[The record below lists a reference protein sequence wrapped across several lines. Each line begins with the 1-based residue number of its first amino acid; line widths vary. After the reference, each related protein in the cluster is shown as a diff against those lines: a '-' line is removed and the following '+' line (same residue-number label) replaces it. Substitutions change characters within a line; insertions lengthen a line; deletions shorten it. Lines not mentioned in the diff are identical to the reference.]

1 MKLPFGSTLWK
12 WPDPPHPPA
21 TSMNL
26 RSLLTMSSLLYFIKT
41 FSVSRSLITMEPS
54 ETVTRKLFL
63 IALNSSYVVI
73 TSAWPWAGHWF
84 FDRITERVPDQ
95 PPRTISH
102 FLSSWPSVALYKVI
116 KSFFNHIQ
124 GRIMWSVN

>member
-1 MKLPFGSTLWK
+1 MKLPLGSTLWK

-26 RSLLTMSSLLYFIKT
+26 RSFLTISSLLYFIKT

-63 IALNSSYVVI
+63 IALNSSYVVS
-73 TSAWPWAGHWF
+73 TSA
-84 FDRITERVPDQ
+84 
-95 PPRTISH
+95 
-102 FLSSWPSVALYKVI
+102 
-116 KSFFNHIQ
+116 
-124 GRIMWSVN
+124 